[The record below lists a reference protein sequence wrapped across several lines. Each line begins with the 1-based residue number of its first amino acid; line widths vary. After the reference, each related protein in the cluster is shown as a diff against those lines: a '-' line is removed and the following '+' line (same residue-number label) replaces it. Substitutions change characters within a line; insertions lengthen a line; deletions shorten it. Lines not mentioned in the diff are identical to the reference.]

1 MRSKLIKNF
10 KLYLT
15 LFFTMLKISAFTFGG
30 GFVMISFIKKEF
42 VEKRKWLTEQEMLN
56 YTAIAQS
63 SPGAVVINTSFL
75 VGYHIGG
82 VLGAAVTALAAALPP
97 LVIISIISL
106 FYNAIRDNLIVG
118 YVLMGMQAGVAA
130 VLCDVMMSLSA
141 SVWKESKIFALIIM
155 VAAFACIG
163 FLSINVIFVI
173 LACAA
178 AGINFFGRKGLR
190 NDIS

>member
-1 MRSKLIKNF
+1 MSQKKKNL

-15 LFFTMLKISAFTFGG
+15 LFLTMLKISAFTFGG

-42 VEKRKWLTEQEMLN
+42 VEKRKWLSEEEMLN

-82 VLGAAVTALAAALPP
+82 VLGAAVTVLAAALPP
-97 LVIISIISL
+97 LVIISVISL
-106 FYNAIRDNLIVG
+106 FYNAIRDNLIFG
-118 YVLMGMQAGVAA
+118 YILMGMQAGVAA
-130 VLCDVMMSLSA
+130 VLCDVMMGLSA
-141 SVWKESKIFALIIM
+141 SVWKESKVFALVIM
-155 VAAFACIG
+155 IAAFICIAY
-163 FLSINVIFVI
+163 LSVNVIFVI

-178 AGINFFGRKGLR
+178 AGINFFGRKGTR
-190 NDIS
+190 NALS